1 MADTQELIARINALA
16 LRSNRSKSTLSRLIF
31 GNGKRID
38 EIEAG
43 GSLTLTT
50 FQRAAEMMDA
60 LEQDAAAAAPSH
72 AVRYPAGAAA
82 FPHRDLVGIGG
93 IARHEILFL
102 LDEAE
107 QWVEL
112 NRQPHKR
119 DERLAGLTII
129 NAFFENSTRTLLS
142 FEIAG
147 KRLGADV
154 VNMHAA
160 QSSVKKGETLI
171 DTAMTLNAMR
181 ADAIVIRHG
190 SSGAVRLIAD
200 KVDCPVLNA
209 GDGQHEHPTQ
219 ALLDALTLRHA
230 LRARG
235 EGEDFTGLRVTIC
248 GDILHSRVA
257 RSNMLCLTALGADV
271 RVCAPP
277 ALMPEG
283 VEAFRVMPFHDFDA
297 ALKGAD
303 VVMMLRLQQERME
316 GQFIASPREYRHLYG
331 LTPARLARAKPEAF
345 IMHPG
350 PMNRGIEID
359 SQVADLAERSL
370 ITRQVEMGVA
380 IRMACLDVLTRRG
393 RGVEGWAI
401 PEIGR

>member
-1 MADTQELIARINALA
+1 M
-16 LRSNRSKSTLSRLIF
+16 
-31 GNGKRID
+31 
-38 EIEAG
+38 
-43 GSLTLTT
+43 TT
-50 FQRAAEMMDA
+50 SASPPPPASQ
-60 LEQDAAAAAPSH
+60 SG
-72 AVRYPAGAAA
+72 RYPPGAAA
-82 FPHRDLVGIGG
+82 FPHQGLLG
-93 IARHEILFL
+93 IAGLAPHEILFL

-112 NRQPHKR
+112 NRQPQKR
-119 DERLAGLTII
+119 DDRLAGLTII

-160 QSSVKKGETLI
+160 TSSVKKGETLI

-181 ADAIVIRHG
+181 ADAIVIRHA
-190 SSGAVRLIAD
+190 SSGAVRLIAG

-219 ALLDALTLRHA
+219 ALLDALTIRHA
-230 LRARG
+230 LRERG
-235 EGEDFTGLRVTIC
+235 DSDSLVGLTVTIC

-257 RSNMLCLTALGADV
+257 RSNILSLTALGANV

-283 VEAFRVMPFHDFDA
+283 IEAMRVTPFHDFNA
-297 ALKGAD
+297 ALDGAD
-303 VVMMLRLQQERME
+303 VVMMLRLQQERMD
-316 GQFIASPREYRHLYG
+316 GQFIPSPREFRHLYG
-331 LTPARLARAKPEAF
+331 LTLDRLARAKPGVLV
-345 IMHPG
+345 MHPG
-350 PMNRGIEID
+350 PMNRGVEID
-359 SQVADLAERSL
+359 SNVADLVGTSL

-380 IRMACLDVLTRRG
+380 IRMACLDVLTRRA
-393 RGVEGWAI
+393 RKLPGWVG
-401 PEIGR
+401 PEISGEAWARETGA

>member
-1 MADTQELIARINALA
+1 MAKRVKTPHPGLSKPALA
-16 LRSNRSKSTLSRLIF
+16 PKRFASMTDPAST
-31 GNGKRID
+31 
-38 EIEAG
+38 
-43 GSLTLTT
+43 
-50 FQRAAEMMDA
+50 AA
-60 LEQDAAAAAPSH
+60 S
-72 AVRYPAGAAA
+72 RYPAGAAA
-82 FPHRDLVGIGG
+82 FPHRGLLG
-93 IARHEILFL
+93 IAGLAPHEILFL

-112 NRQPHKR
+112 NRLAQKR
-119 DERLAGLTII
+119 DDRLAGLTII

-160 QSSVKKGETLI
+160 TSSVKKGETLI

-181 ADAIVIRHG
+181 ADAIVIRHA
-190 SSGAVRLIAD
+190 SSGAVRLIAG

-219 ALLDALTLRHA
+219 ALLDALTIRHA
-230 LRARG
+230 LRERG
-235 EGEDFTGLRVTIC
+235 DGESFVGLVVTIC

-257 RSNMLCLTALGADV
+257 RSNILALTALGANV

-283 VEAFRVMPFHDFDA
+283 IEAMRVTPFHDFNE
-297 ALKGAD
+297 ALDGAD

-316 GQFIASPREYRHLYG
+316 GQFIPSPREFRHLYG
-331 LTPARLARAKPEAF
+331 LTLDRLAKAKPSALV
-345 IMHPG
+345 MHPG

-359 SQVADLAERSL
+359 SNVADLPNGAEGARSL

-380 IRMACLDVLTRRG
+380 IRMACLDVLTRRA
-393 RGVEGWAI
+393 RKLPGWTGDIWA
-401 PEIGR
+401 